1 MPEYLHPGVYVQ
13 EESSGAKPIEGA
25 STSTACIVGTATR
38 GRPNRPTF
46 VSSWAQ
52 FERAFGGFSKAHPMP
67 LAAYHFFQNG
77 GRRAYI
83 LRVLAK
89 DAVAAAGELSIEG
102 IAVPLKIKA
111 AGGGTWAND
120 IKIEVTRNPYGRDPK
135 DDKDDRQDLFD
146 WVISGKNA
154 EGRVEELERFGSLG
168 IKESGDKFYASVINR
183 DSSYIRIEP
192 DATGNFPDVTT
203 PAAAGGTPG
212 TGTPGTGTPGTGT
225 PGTGTPGTGTPGTG
239 TPGPGTP
246 GTGTPGPGTPGTGTP
261 GPGTPGTGT
270 PGPGT
275 PGTGTPGTGTPGT
288 GTPGTGT
295 PGTGTPGTG
304 TPGTGTPGTGT
315 PGTGT
320 PGTGTPGT
328 GTPGTG
334 TPGTGTPGTGTPGT
348 GTPGTGT
355 PGTGTPGTGT
365 PGTGT
370 PGTTPAA
377 TEAAA
382 AVSATLVGGT
392 DGTAITATDYDA
404 SLHELDRVDDVS
416 ILVIPGASAEVAK
429 IGASY
434 VEGRLLGDIIYIVDP
449 PDPPGNTDPSTQID
463 NIKKFVKDFTPKSSY
478 AALYFPWVVIPDPY
492 SNVSGATRLAP
503 PSGMIAG
510 LYART
515 DNTRGVWKAPA
526 GTEAALLGAIGVA
539 APISDGDQD
548 ALNPIGVN
556 CIRQFLA
563 SGIVVWGARTLA
575 TSSNPEYRYVPVRR
589 MTMFLKT
596 SLYRGT
602 QWVVF
607 EPNDEPV
614 WSAIRFNI
622 NAFMLAQ
629 FRAGAFQGGKPADA
643 FYVKCDADN
652 NPQATIDA
660 GQVHILVAF
669 APLKPA
675 EFVIIHIQQIR
686 KQ

>member
-1 MPEYLHPGVYVQ
+1 MHPGVYVQ

-52 FERAFGGFSKAHPMP
+52 FERAFGGFSKTHPMP

-89 DAVAAAGELSIEG
+89 DAVAAAGQLSIEG

-111 AGGGTWAND
+111 AGGGTWANG

-135 DDKDDRQDLFD
+135 DPNDERQDLFD

-154 EGRVEELERFGSLG
+154 EGKEEELERFGSLG

-192 DATGNFPDVTT
+192 DETGNFPDITT

-225 PGTGTPGTGTPGTG
+225 PGT
-239 TPGPGTP
+239 
-246 GTGTPGPGTPGTGTP
+246 
-261 GPGTPGTGT
+261 
-270 PGPGT
+270 
-275 PGTGTPGTGTPGT
+275 
-288 GTPGTGT
+288 
-295 PGTGTPGTG
+295 
-304 TPGTGTPGTGT
+304 
-315 PGTGT
+315 
-320 PGTGTPGT
+320 
-328 GTPGTG
+328 
-334 TPGTGTPGTGTPGT
+334 
-348 GTPGTGT
+348 
-355 PGTGTPGTGT
+355 
-365 PGTGT
+365 
-370 PGTTPAA
+370 TPAA
-377 TEAAA
+377 SEAAA
-382 AVSATLVGGT
+382 AVSATLGDGN

-416 ILVIPGASAEVAK
+416 ILVIPGASADVAK

-463 NIKKFVKDFTPKSSY
+463 NIKKFVKDFSPKSSY

-556 CIRQFLA
+556 CIRQFPA

>member
-46 VSSWAQ
+46 VSSWSQ

-135 DDKDDRQDLFD
+135 DSKDERQDLFD

-154 EGRVEELERFGSLG
+154 EGREVELERFGSLG

-192 DATGNFPDVTT
+192 DETGNFPEAT
-203 PAAAGGTPG
+203 PRAAAGGES
-212 TGTPGTGTPGTGT
+212 
-225 PGTGTPGTGTPGTG
+225 
-239 TPGPGTP
+239 
-246 GTGTPGPGTPGTGTP
+246 
-261 GPGTPGTGT
+261 
-270 PGPGT
+270 
-275 PGTGTPGTGTPGT
+275 
-288 GTPGTGT
+288 
-295 PGTGTPGTG
+295 
-304 TPGTGTPGTGT
+304 
-315 PGTGT
+315 
-320 PGTGTPGT
+320 
-328 GTPGTG
+328 
-334 TPGTGTPGTGTPGT
+334 GTPGTGTPGT

-377 TEAAA
+377 SEAAA
-382 AVSATLVGGT
+382 AVSATLGGGT
-392 DGTAITATDYDA
+392 DGTAITANDYEA
-404 SLHELDRVDDVS
+404 SLRELDRIDDVS
-416 ILVIPGASAEVAK
+416 ILVIPGASAEVAEK
-429 IGASY
+429 GVAY

-449 PDPPGNTDPSTQID
+449 PDPPGNTEPSTQIE
-463 NIKKFVKDFTPKSSY
+463 NIKAFVKGFSRKSSY
-478 AALYFPWVVIPDPY
+478 AALYFPWVVISDPY

-526 GTEAALLGAIGVA
+526 GTEAGLLGAIGVA

-556 CIRQFLA
+556 CIRQFPA
-563 SGIVVWGARTLA
+563 SGIVVWGARTMA

-622 NAFMLAQ
+622 NAFMLTQ